1 MGEIMKAI
9 LFQALMGI
17 IVICSSAFA
26 QVHISGHIDGNT
38 LHYTVSG
45 LQPNTTYNMVVQND
59 RPGGQS
65 SQNSKTADK
74 NGVLKA
80 SGTPGND
87 KIKEGDSVTL
97 KVQTKPN
104 NQQIQ
109 SKTFKKKRKKN
120 EKDRWYYYIPVIGQI
135 LWLFGA

>member
-1 MGEIMKAI
+1 MGETMKAI
-9 LFQALMGI
+9 LFQTLIGIVLFCTSAL
-17 IVICSSAFA
+17 S

-45 LQPNTTYNMVVQND
+45 LKPNTNYNMVVQSD

-65 SQNSKTADK
+65 SQNSKTTDK
-74 NGVLKA
+74 NGVIRA

-87 KIKEGDSVTL
+87 KIKEGDSITL
-97 KVQTKPN
+97 KVQTKPKN
-104 NQQIQ
+104 EQVQ
-109 SKTFKKKRKKN
+109 SKSFQKKRKKN
-120 EKDRWYYYIPVIGQI
+120 QKDHWYYYIPVIGQV

>member
-1 MGEIMKAI
+1 MRTI
-9 LFQALMGI
+9 FYRALVGI
-17 IVICSSAFA
+17 VLLCSAAFG

-38 LHYTVSG
+38 LHYTISG
-45 LQPNTTYNMVVQND
+45 LKPNTSYNIVIQSD

-65 SQNSKTADK
+65 SQNTKKTDK
-74 NGVLKA
+74 NGVIKD

-97 KVQTKPN
+97 KVQTKPK
-104 NQQIQ
+104 NQQLM
-109 SKTFKKKRKKN
+109 SKSFQKKRKKK
-120 EKDRWYYYIPVIGQI
+120 KDRWYYYIPVIGQI

>member
-1 MGEIMKAI
+1 MKAI
-9 LFQALMGI
+9 LFQALLGL
-17 IVICSSAFA
+17 VLFCSSAFA

-45 LQPNTTYNMVVQND
+45 LRPNTTYNMVVQHD

-65 SQNSKTADK
+65 SQNSKTTDK
-74 NGVLKA
+74 NGVIRD

-97 KVQTKPN
+97 KVQTTPK

-109 SKTFKKKRKKN
+109 SKTFTKKRKKKG
-120 EKDRWYYYIPVIGQI
+120 KDRWYYYIPVIGQI